1 MQGKILA
8 DGLIGANDG
17 NRYSFSIQDVKN
29 LGSKT
34 MSDVV
39 NAEVDFEI
47 DGTKAKSIFITKN
60 SISIGNI
67 MQGGDSISSI
77 KTKAYIYV
85 AGIFLGVIPVI
96 GWIFGI
102 VGSVFMI
109 LALLSLGRMFGAP
122 LLRNFWTS
130 WGLILLGG
138 MIVGF
143 SIAGGFIMGLD
154 SRSGFSFG
162 MIAFIVLGALIC
174 LVGLVFGYFY
184 YRDLAA
190 VTNEKFFLY
199 AFICRA
205 VAIFTLFIPI
215 LGIILIIVAN
225 IVELIA
231 WIKFKE
237 IKKKEAL

>member
-1 MQGKILA
+1 
-8 DGLIGANDG
+8 
-17 NRYSFSIQDVKN
+17 
-29 LGSKT
+29 
-34 MSDVV
+34 
-39 NAEVDFEI
+39 
-47 DGTKAKSIFITKN
+47 
-60 SISIGNI
+60 
-67 MQGGDSISSI
+67 
-77 KTKAYIYV
+77 
-85 AGIFLGVIPVI
+85 
-96 GWIFGI
+96 
-102 VGSVFMI
+102 
-109 LALLSLGRMFGAP
+109 
-122 LLRNFWTS
+122 
-130 WGLILLGG
+130 

-143 SIAGGFIMGLD
+143 SITGSFIMGLD

-174 LVGLVFGYFY
+174 LGGLVFGYFY

-215 LGIILIIVAN
+215 LGIIVAN